1 MWERCWPSGNET
13 KGGGGDDETD
23 DGAAGSH
30 QGVRRYWRPR
40 FVPAHY
46 VPAIRYVCLFDLYS
60 QNWAILACI
69 SFSFALASQP
79 WISKWQKEKT
89 FWGYQIYMSVFEHH
103 PLSFNRRNC
112 SSHFDRMSLS
122 PDIPDIYDVLAYE
135 QDLTLNGCLCSPI
148 QSPASEDWKLPQAL
162 GPH

>member
-23 DGAAGSH
+23 DGAAGAH

-60 QNWAILACI
+60 QKSGNSSLYLFQLCTGKPTLDFRMA
-69 SFSFALASQP
+69 
-79 WISKWQKEKT
+79 KGEKC
-89 FWGYQIYMSVFEHH
+89 WGYQRYMSVFEHH

-122 PDIPDIYDVLAYE
+122 PDIPDIYDFLAYE